1 MNINCKISGDI
12 NILNKY
18 NKIYDWIPNDKQ
30 IRPSDMNI
38 FMKDMLLNK
47 IKLEYNS
54 TRDYMLINLFDFNG
68 YLVNGKYKSEEKNI
82 KLHKFE
88 VCRFKYKLNKNT
100 FHYILWYNCNK
111 EELSEN
117 EINKD
122 IKKGI
127 YNLFKNEDYEYVW
140 YENPKM
146 SINDIYHL
154 QIFFIKK

>member
-127 YNLFKNEDYEYVW
+127 YNLFK
-140 YENPKM
+140 K
-146 SINDIYHL
+146 SKL
-154 QIFFIKK
+154 